1 MTPEQ
6 AIALANAR
14 LRLQNQTPAAPEQG
28 NMYTQS
34 AEDIQYDPMS
44 GVPLN
49 TSSYGSATTGG
60 TETARKALTTAA
72 AMPINVATGVAKNVG
87 GLAQTVN
94 RYFGGDSSKGN
105 LSIPEEG
112 LNALNQIEAGTQ
124 QVSGS
129 PNLLKGASMVGQAAP
144 FFATGGAIG
153 AIPSYANV
161 AKNIGTGM
169 AIGGVSALATPEEIG
184 MSPEEFRAAKNKNIA
199 IQSALGGA
207 FPALGEVGS
216 KIAGAL
222 RGTKQ
227 TPQMAQAIEGAR
239 EIGYTMPPTQ
249 AGGGILSR
257 ALEGLAGKA
266 STAQAASLRNQEI
279 TNKLATKSLGL
290 PEDTVLSPEV
300 IKSVRDVAGK
310 AYDKISNTGEII
322 TTDAYNKAL
331 DKIVA
336 PFIQTARAFPD
347 AEISP
352 VVKQIAGLRSNS
364 FDAGAAVEKIKQLR
378 TAADD
383 AYRTG
388 ATEIGKA
395 NKDAAKALEDAVE
408 KHLEVIY
415 SPGLLK
421 EFKDARQ
428 LIAKTYTVENAMNK
442 TTGTVDA
449 KKLADRLQRGKPMSE
464 ELKDIAQFGQAFP
477 KAIQTPER
485 IGGSIGVS
493 PLDYAMAG
501 TTGAASLLGGEDKAT
516 SGALGLATLLARP
529 GARRLALS
537 GPMQNRLVQQQA
549 SAPGAIRQAL
559 PSSEETRQ
567 LAKMLLMQRLGS
579 TTENR

>member
-1 MTPEQ
+1 MANPWDKPSAGENPWDRPAQAQPEK
-6 AIALANAR
+6 
-14 LRLQNQTPAAPEQG
+14 G

-34 AEDIQYDPMS
+34 AEDIQYDPIS

-49 TSSYGSATTGG
+49 TSSYGSGTTGA
-60 TETARKALTTAA
+60 TDYARKALTTAA
-72 AMPINVATGVAKNVG
+72 ALPINVATGVAKNVG

-94 RYFGGDSSKGN
+94 RYFGEESQQGN
-105 LSIPEEG
+105 LSKPEEF
-112 LNALNQIEAGTQ
+112 LNAINQIETGTQ
-124 QVSGS
+124 QQAGS

-144 FFATGGAIG
+144 WFATGGAIG
-153 AIPSYANV
+153 AIPSYLNT
-161 AKNIGTGM
+161 AKNIGTGIAM
-169 AIGGVSALATPEEIG
+169 GGASALATPEEIG

-199 IQSALGGA
+199 IQGAIGGTL
-207 FPALGEVGS
+207 PAVGGLVS
-216 KIAGAL
+216 AL
-222 RGTKQ
+222 RGAKQ
-227 TPQMAQAIEGAR
+227 TPQMTQAIENAR
-239 EIGYTMPPTQ
+239 EAGYTMPPTQ

-257 ALEGLAGKA
+257 TLEGLAGKA
-266 STAQAASLRNQEI
+266 STAQAASIKNQEI

-300 IKSVRDVAGK
+300 IKSVRDTAGQTYEK
-310 AYDKISNTGEII
+310 LKNTGEII

-331 DKIVA
+331 DKIIE
-336 PFIQTARAFPD
+336 PFIKTAKAFPD

-352 VVKQIAGLRSNS
+352 VIKQISGLRTGSVEAS
-364 FDAGAAVEKIKQLR
+364 AAVEKIKQLR

-388 ATEIGKA
+388 NTEIGKA
-395 NKDAAKALEDAVE
+395 NKDAAKALEDAIEV
-408 KHLEVIY
+408 HLTANY

-421 EFKDARQ
+421 QFKDARE

-464 ELKDIAQFGQAFP
+464 ELKQVAQFGQAFP

-485 IGGSIGVS
+485 IGGALGTS
-493 PLDYAMAG
+493 PLDWTMAG
-501 TTGAASLLGGEDKAT
+501 VTGGSAFLGGEDKST

-537 GPMQNRLVQQQA
+537 GPVQNRLAQQA
-549 SAPGAIRQAL
+549 TVPGTVRQAL
-559 PSSEETRQ
+559 PSAEETKQ
-567 LAKMLLMQRLGS
+567 LAKMLLMQRLGNTS
-579 TTENR
+579 ENRNE